1 MKKLLLLILFSSFT
15 YAQENGSYNN
25 MNVNEY
31 LNEDVKPITKQLDF
45 CLNLGDY
52 AYYVKKYTL
61 TNDNAVPLY
70 EIFLNEL
77 KIHDIKEST
86 KNILLSRIQS
96 SEYFSKQIKDKDS
109 ESIERL
115 STNSRFVEL
124 EGCLG
129 ANFTSNT
136 DNDLNFL
143 TTLNKE
149 LKTLLK
155 IK

>member
-1 MKKLLLLILFSSFT
+1 MKKLLLLILFSNFT

-25 MNVNEY
+25 VNVNNY
-31 LNEDVKPITKQLDF
+31 LNEDIKPITKQLDF
-45 CLNLGDY
+45 CLTLAEY

-61 TNDNAVPLY
+61 TNDNTDPLY

-77 KIHDIKEST
+77 KTHDIREST

-96 SEYFSKQIKDKDS
+96 SEYFSKQMKDKDL

-136 DNDLNFL
+136 DNDFNFL
-143 TTLNKE
+143 NTLNKE
-149 LKTLLK
+149 LKTLLI